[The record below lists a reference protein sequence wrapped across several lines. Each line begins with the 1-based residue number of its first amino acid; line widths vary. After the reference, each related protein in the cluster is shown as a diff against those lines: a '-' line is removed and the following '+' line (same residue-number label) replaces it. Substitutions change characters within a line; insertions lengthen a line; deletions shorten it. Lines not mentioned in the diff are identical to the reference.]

1 MQTKSTAVLTVLD
14 FWRRGWDSNPRY
26 VAAHLIE
33 PTVRCRTS
41 DFESDTFDHS
51 DTSPYF
57 VKTLQLVC
65 KRLYYYTI

>member
-1 MQTKSTAVLTVLD
+1 MQTKSTAVLTVPTFLAERVG
-14 FWRRGWDSNPRY
+14 F
-26 VAAHLIE
+26 E

>member
-1 MQTKSTAVLTVLD
+1 MQTKSTAVLTVLN
-14 FWRRGWDSNPRY
+14 FWRRGWDSNPPER
-26 VAAHLIE
+26 VGFE

-57 VKTLQLVC
+57 VKTLQIVC
-65 KRLYYYTI
+65 KRPYYYTI